1 MSTLRDIAK
10 EAHVSPAT
18 VSRVLNYDSTMS
30 VSDATRDRIFR
41 TAEKLNYTKHRQGR
55 SAKTVKKIAVVQWYT
70 EQEELN
76 DLYYYPIR
84 LGIEKAAWQLGVDIQ
99 RIFNDHPKDLFDR
112 LNGLEGIIAIG
123 KFSADQ
129 IQKMESLQVPLV
141 FVDFDA
147 LRYGHDCVVSDI
159 RGSVDKVLEYF
170 LGHHRNRLG
179 MLAGVE
185 ATTGDQHQVVVDPR
199 LAEFRAYLDDHQLLN
214 PDYIFTGDF
223 TQDAGFQMMNEA
235 IKRLGDDLPTAFFAA
250 NDRIAVGALKA
261 LSLAHIKVPDDV
273 NIISYND
280 SAIAQ
285 YSNPQLSSVKVYTS
299 EMGAEALQ
307 MIVHRSPHE
316 LARKVTLATS
326 LVLRDSSN

>member
-1 MSTLRDIAK
+1 MSTLRDIAR
-10 EAHVSPAT
+10 EAHVLPAT
-18 VSRVLNYDSTMS
+18 VSRVLNYDSTVS

-41 TAEKLNYTKHRQGR
+41 TAEKLNYTKHRQRR
-55 SAKTVKKIAVVQWYT
+55 STKKVKKIAVVQWYI

-84 LGIEKAAWQLGVDIQ
+84 LGIEKAAWQLGVDVQ
-99 RIFNDHPKDLFDR
+99 RIFNDHPKDLFER
-112 LNGLEGIIAIG
+112 LSGLEGIIAIG

-129 IQKMESLQVPLV
+129 IQQMETLQVPIV

-147 LRYGHDCVVSDI
+147 LRYGHDCVVSDM

-170 LGHHRNRLG
+170 LGHHRNRIG

-185 ATTGDQHQVVVDPR
+185 ATTGDHHQLVVDPR

-214 PDYIFTGDF
+214 ADYIFTGDF
-223 TQDAGFQMMNEA
+223 TQDAGFRMMNDA
-235 IKRLGDDLPTAFFAA
+235 ITTLGDDLPTAFFAA

-261 LSLAHIKVPDDV
+261 LNNAHIKVPEQV
-273 NIISYND
+273 SLISYND

-285 YSNPQLSSVKVYTS
+285 YSTPQLSSIKVYTS

-307 MIVHRSPHE
+307 MIVHRPQHK

-326 LVLRDSSN
+326 LVLRGSSD